1 MTEPEVNMFLAGNA
15 KMFEPTMLHAIKS
28 SLLTQPESKT
38 MAIKY
43 TTFKDPVVSLIISL
57 FFGSFG
63 IDRFFIGDVGL
74 GVLKL
79 ITFGGFGFWTIID
92 WFLIMGATRKVNTD
106 KILQICRF

>member
-1 MTEPEVNMFLAGNA
+1 MTESEVNMFLAGNA

-38 MAIKY
+38 MTIQY
-43 TTFKDPVVSLIISL
+43 TPFKDPVVSLIISL
-57 FFGSFG
+57 FLGSLG
-63 IDRFFIGDVGL
+63 IDRFYLGNVGL

-79 ITFGGFGFWTIID
+79 ITFGGVGIWTFID

-106 KILQICRF
+106 KILQICRL